1 MNKKLPYE
9 FDLLYDI
16 KTVGEIRRT
25 LKRWKEEYE
34 DIAKRYADLHL
45 LSREYEIDVRKFP
58 PSIDA

>member
-1 MNKKLPYE
+1 MNKELPYE

-25 LKRWKEEYE
+25 LKGWKEEYE
-34 DIAKRYADLHL
+34 HIAKRYADLHR
-45 LSREYEIDVRKFP
+45 LSREHGIDVGKFP